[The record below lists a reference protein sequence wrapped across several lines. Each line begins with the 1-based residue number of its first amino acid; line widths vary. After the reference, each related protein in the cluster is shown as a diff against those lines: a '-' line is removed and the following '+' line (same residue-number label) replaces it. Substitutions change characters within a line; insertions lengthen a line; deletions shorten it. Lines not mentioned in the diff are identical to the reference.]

1 VEHPTAHLPI
11 AEIVQNAHD
20 FNPRERMTQDLR
32 PAVEALF
39 TELEKEHV
47 DYVLVGGVALLSYVE
62 GRNTQDIDLIVRVDQ
77 LKAIDWAATVQDRDF
92 GRAQYRG
99 VRVDL
104 LLQTNPLFA
113 HVAAHERTTTQF
125 QGQTIPVATRKGLLL
140 LKLYALPSLYRNGQL
155 ARAALYETDVRM
167 LLQGAN
173 IADDE
178 LLAELQAQ
186 LSGSDIAELRRILGE
201 QREKRRF

>member
-1 VEHPTAHLPI
+1 VELRELAI

-20 FNPRERMTQDLR
+20 FNPREPMTQDLR

-39 TELEKEHV
+39 TELEQKHV

-62 GRNTQDIDLIVRVDQ
+62 GRNTQDIDLIVRGDQ
-77 LKAIDWAATVQDRDF
+77 LDAIDWNATIQDHDF
-92 GRAQYRG
+92 GRAQYGG

-104 LLQTNPLFA
+104 LLRSNRLFE
-113 HVAAHERTTTQF
+113 HVAQHERTTTQF
-125 QGQTIPVATRKGLLL
+125 QGRAISVATRKGLLL

-167 LLQGAN
+167 LLQGAD
-173 IADDE
+173 IVDAE
-178 LLAELQAQ
+178 LLGALDSL
-186 LSGSDIAELRRILGE
+186 LSRSDIAELARILGE
-201 QREKRRF
+201 QREGRRF